1 MARKRNAKRAGSRNS
16 RSKGRRTERQ
26 AMLKRVQRW
35 LLTGMLVLLGL
46 AALLIWAS
54 GENGQAARWLD
65 DWLQEPQRMAVADGQ
80 RIGIIAGHKD
90 SDSGAICPDGL
101 TEAETVQEI
110 AGRVVQRL
118 RRAGAQAE
126 LLAEYD
132 ERLNN
137 YQADVVVSIHA
148 DACIER
154 SGYKVARSES
164 SVIPQIEDRL
174 VACLTEQYAAAT
186 GLPFDSYTVT
196 EDMIGY
202 HAFQRVADAT
212 PAAIIETGFL
222 GGDRRL
228 LTRQPDRVARGIV
241 DGIICFLEAP

>member
-1 MARKRNAKRAGSRNS
+1 MATKRDAKKTGGRNT
-16 RSKGRRTERQ
+16 RRQGRRSDPK
-26 AMLKRVQRW
+26 AALKRVQRW

-46 AALLIWAS
+46 VALLIWAS
-54 GENGQAARWLD
+54 GEDGQAARWLD
-65 DWLQEPQRMAVADGQ
+65 DWLDEPRRMVIADSRHVGVV
-80 RIGIIAGHKD
+80 AGHMD

-101 TEAETVQEI
+101 TEAETVREI
-110 AGRVVQRL
+110 AGQVVQRL
-118 RRAGAQAE
+118 RRAGAQVD

-132 ERLNN
+132 ERLND
-137 YQADVVVSIHA
+137 YQADVVISIHA

-154 SGYKVARSES
+154 SGFKVARSEIS
-164 SVIPQIEDRL
+164 AIPEIEDRL
-174 VACLTEQYAAAT
+174 VACLTEYYATQT

-202 HAFQRVADAT
+202 HVFQRVTDAT

-228 LTRQPDRVARGIV
+228 LTRQPDRVARGIA